1 MDRLAVR
8 EFLKWASGNG
18 QSKEGLGIYKGLP
31 ITVRSF
37 YQRALVKNGIVD
49 DHYKGG
55 EKRLMLCPLHGDEKP
70 SMGTLIDSDGLEI
83 FNCFG
88 CKRAGTV
95 EDLAHGV
102 EMKLHRQFYNTPL
115 EWVVRSCS
123 GDLGYSEMLRFAAA
137 EQKETPEEAYPG
149 YSPSDAAI
157 LNSVNTEAV
166 LRKSDIVEEYASLAE
181 DLRKSKVL
189 DLNALQRTFIASFL
203 AV

>member
-18 QSKEGLGIYKGLP
+18 QSKEGVGIYQGLP
-31 ITVRSF
+31 ITIRSF
-37 YQRALVKNGIVD
+37 YQRALVKNGIVH

-88 CKRAGTV
+88 CRRAGTL
-95 EDLAHGV
+95 EDLAGGV
-102 EMKLHRQFYNTPL
+102 EAKLHRRFYDTSL
-115 EWVVRSCS
+115 EWVVRACS
-123 GDLGYSEMLRFAAA
+123 GDLGYSELLRFEAAA
-137 EQKETPEEAYPG
+137 QKEYHEDATLG

-157 LNSVNTEAV
+157 LKSVNTTAA
-166 LRKSDIVEEYASLAE
+166 LRKSSIVEEYASLAE
-181 DLRKSKVL
+181 DLRKNKVL
-189 DLNALQRTFIASFL
+189 DLNALQRTFIASFM

>member
-1 MDRLAVR
+1 MDRLTVR
-8 EFLKWASGNG
+8 EFLKWASGKG
-18 QSKEGLGIYKGLP
+18 QSKEGVGIYKGLP

-95 EDLAHGV
+95 KDLAHGV
-102 EMKLHRQFYNTPL
+102 EVKLHHQFYNTPL

-123 GDLGYSEMLRFAAA
+123 GDLGYSELLRFEAAA
-137 EQKETPEEAYPG
+137 EKESHEDATLG

-157 LNSVNTEAV
+157 LKSVNTTAA
-166 LRKSDIVEEYASLAE
+166 LRKSSIVEEYAALAE
-181 DLRKSKVL
+181 DLRKNKVL
-189 DLNALQRTFIASFL
+189 DLNALQRTFIASFM